1 MNEPRAAA
9 ERRVEIVSAT
19 LLAMATVL
27 SAWCAYEA
35 ARWNGMQTV
44 RFNAANAARTEA
56 IRLSDQALTL
66 SALDDQLFTEYLVAR
81 DADNPRLAAL
91 LRQRFRPELRVALTA
106 WLTTDP
112 FTNAHAPASP
122 FAMSAYTSTA
132 EAAAEGKLT
141 FADQQV
147 EAAKEASQRADDYI
161 LLTVL
166 GSSVLFF
173 SGLGAK
179 LDGRAIQ
186 ITLVVFGA
194 LLFVGTLAVAATFP
208 II

>member
-9 ERRVEIVSAT
+9 KRRVEIVSAT
-19 LLAMATVL
+19 LLAMATIL

-35 ARWNGMQTV
+35 ARWNGIQTI
-44 RFNAANAARTEA
+44 RFNAANAARSEA
-56 IRLSDQALTL
+56 IRLSAQALTL
-66 SALDDQLFTEYLVAR
+66 SALDEELFTQYLVAR
-81 DADNPRLAAL
+81 DADNTRLATL
-91 LRQRFRPELRVALTA
+91 LSQRFRPELRVALTA

-112 FTNAHAPASP
+112 FTNAQAPSSP

-132 EAAAEGKLT
+132 EVAAQGKLT

-147 EAAKEASQRADDYI
+147 EAAKEASQRADNYI

-166 GSSVLFF
+166 GASVLFF

-179 LDGRAIQ
+179 FDGRAIQ
-186 ITLVVFGA
+186 ITMVVFGA
-194 LLFVGTLAVAATFP
+194 LLFIGTVAVAATFP